1 VAATAGN
8 HQSQVRNASAGPG
21 VSWAAPTTAAPQ
33 YAAGNDIFVG
43 GGGFDAT
50 IGEGGDDIAIG
61 SDAQDKTDGMSGF
74 DWVTDKDQ
82 AVGTSKGL
90 RAVLNTSINLLT
102 LGPSNRL

>member
-8 HQSQVRNASAGPG
+8 HQSQVRNASARPG
-21 VSWAAPTTAAPQ
+21 VRGNRPQPRPPRPSNTLPAATSSSAVVALTQRSAKAATT
-33 YAAGNDIFVG
+33 
-43 GGGFDAT
+43 
-50 IGEGGDDIAIG
+50 
-61 SDAQDKTDGMSGF
+61 QDKTDGMSGF